1 VTVLVSIISFL
12 AVIIV
17 LVLAHEFGHF
27 ITARARGVSVIEF
40 GIGFPPRLFGI
51 KRGETIYSIN
61 LIPLGGFV
69 KLAGEEDPAVKGSL
83 AGKGIGTR
91 VLVLSAGAIMNI
103 LLPFLLF
110 TIAAIIPHQTYQGT
124 VVVKEV
130 STASPAAEAG
140 IVPGDVILSVNG
152 KKINHNGDL
161 SRDIQLNLG
170 NQTKIAVLRV
180 DGTVQNVVVTPRWKP
195 PAGEGNVG
203 VLTETDNLT
212 SKRES
217 VPFWTAIPQG
227 VSSCFETFVLFKNG
241 IISMVIGTT
250 PAQFTGPVGIAQ
262 LTGEVVS
269 AGISPLFEFA
279 AFLSINLAI
288 FNIFP
293 LPGLDGGRIAFV
305 LLEWIRRGKR
315 VPPRIEGMVH
325 LAGFALLI
333 LFFLAITYQDIAR
346 IISGGSLGG

>member
-1 VTVLVSIISFL
+1 VTVLISVISFL

-27 ITARARGVSVIEF
+27 ITARARGVSVLEF

-69 KLAGEEDPAVKGSL
+69 KLAGEEDPSVKGSL
-83 AGKGIGTR
+83 AGKSIGTR
-91 VLVLSAGAIMNI
+91 VLVLSAGAIMNL

-110 TIAAIIPHQTYQGT
+110 AIAAMIPHQTYQGR

-130 STASPAAEAG
+130 SAASPAAEAG
-140 IVPGDVILSVNG
+140 ILPGDILLSVNS
-152 KKINHNGDL
+152 KKINHNGEL

-170 NQTKIAVLRV
+170 NPIKIAVQHT
-180 DGTVQNVVVTPRWKP
+180 DGTIQDIVVTPRWKP
-195 PAGEGNVG
+195 PTGEGNVG

-217 VPFWTAIPQG
+217 TPLWTAIPQG
-227 VSSCFETFVLFKNG
+227 VSSCFETFFLFKNG
-241 IISMVIGTT
+241 IISMVIGST

-333 LFFLAITYQDIAR
+333 LFFIAITYQDIAR